1 MHSLVVTFALIGV
14 LGVGSQWLAWRLRLP
29 AIVLMLGAGVL
40 AGPILQLIDSEQD
53 FGDALGPMISVAVAL
68 ILFEGGLSLN
78 FAGLRDAGKAVRRL
92 VFVGAPLGW
101 ATGAL
106 TAHYVAGLSWPVAA
120 VFGGILVVTGPTVI
134 TPLLRQAR
142 LAARPASILRW
153 EAIVN
158 DSVGALFAVL
168 AYEFAKTMARSGDLG
183 TEVLWLAFGI
193 VAAGVIG
200 WISGLAAAHA
210 FRTGLVP
217 EYMKVPALFAAVVAV
232 FAGTNEILEE
242 SGLLAVTIMG
252 AVLGNA
258 SLPSIGEMR
267 RFKEHVTVLLVSG
280 VFVILAATL
289 DREMLALLDWRAAA
303 FVIAMMILAR
313 PVAIWLSLIGTN
325 LEPQEKALVSWVGPR
340 GVVAV
345 AVSGFFAT
353 KLTEAGF
360 ADAAAMAPLAF
371 ALVAVTVVVHGF
383 SVTAVARMLGLVSSE
398 RPGVL
403 IAGASRW
410 TAALAEALKGV
421 EIPVLVAD
429 RNWRRL
435 KKLRLQETPT
445 YYGEILSEAAEHT
458 IDLDRFGY
466 IVAATENDAYN
477 ALVCT
482 DFGPEFGRS
491 NVFQLGREAE
501 GGDDPRALPPTL
513 GGRNLFVSGASYFD
527 LESRITQG
535 WVFTRTKLTEEYG
548 FEQYAADRAEGAEL
562 LLDIRADG
570 SIVFATVSNRPKGR
584 PGDTLLSFAPKK
596 AGASGSDK
604 RATAKQEDG
613 GLPLEPEPDPDR
625 LPS

>member
-29 AIVLMLGAGVL
+29 AIVLMLAAGVL
-40 AGPILQLIDSEQD
+40 AGPVFHLIDPKHD
-53 FGDALGPMISVAVAL
+53 FGEALGPMVSVAVAL

-92 VFVGAPLGW
+92 VLVGAPLGW
-101 ATGAL
+101 ATGTL

-134 TPLLRQAR
+134 TPLLRQAH
-142 LAARPASILRW
+142 LSARPASVLRW

-168 AYEFAKTMARSGDLG
+168 AYEVAATMARSESLSAEAVWLG
-183 TEVLWLAFGI
+183 FGI
-193 VAAGVIG
+193 AAATVIG
-200 WISGLAAAHA
+200 WLSGLAAARA
-210 FRTGLVP
+210 FRRGLIP
-217 EYMKVPALFAAVVAV
+217 EYMKAPALFAAVIAV
-232 FAGTNEILEE
+232 FAGSNQILDE

-289 DREMLALLDWRAAA
+289 DEAMIALLDWRAVA
-303 FVIAMMILAR
+303 FVIAMMVVAR
-313 PVAIWLSLIGTN
+313 PVAIWLSLAGTN
-325 LEPQEKALVSWVGPR
+325 LETNEKALIAWVGPR

-345 AVSGFFAT
+345 AISGFFAT
-353 KLTEAGF
+353 KLTELGF
-360 ADAAAMAPLAF
+360 EEAAAMAPLAF
-371 ALVAVTVVVHGF
+371 ALVAVTVIIHGF
-383 SVTAVARMLGLVSSE
+383 SVTWVARTLGLVSSE

-403 IAGASRW
+403 IVGASNW
-410 TAALAEALKGV
+410 AAALAKALADLG
-421 EIPVLVAD
+421 IPVLVAD

-435 KKLRLQETPT
+435 KKFRLQETPV

-458 IDLDRFGY
+458 IDIDRFGY
-466 IVAATENDAYN
+466 IIAATENDSYN

-491 NVFQLGREAE
+491 NVFQLGRTDD
-501 GGDDPRALPPTL
+501 GGDDPRALPPSL
-513 GGRNLFVSGASYFD
+513 GGRKLFVSGASYYD
-527 LESRITQG
+527 LESKIGEG
-535 WVFTRTKLTEEYG
+535 WVFTRTTLSKEYR
-548 FEQYAADRAEGAEL
+548 FDQYLADRAEGAEL
-562 LLDIRADG
+562 LTDIRTDG
-570 SIVFATVSNRPKGR
+570 TIAFATVSDRPKGKET
-584 PGDTLLSFAPKK
+584 DTLLSFAPKK
-596 AGASGSDK
+596 AGGDGAEK
-604 RATAKQEDG
+604 RKQENGEAKGPRDAS
-613 GLPLEPEPDPDR
+613 R
-625 LPS
+625 LPA